1 MYIVV
6 AFRTKKENK
15 RIVGMDMI
23 NKWVHYDCTVF
34 LFSQSDPVF
43 ASSILLIE
51 KKGGV
56 TVKLLR
62 NWLCKP
68 MVHTIVT
75 TYIFYIQS
83 MISMTKTIKEGYEI
97 TILGS
102 KVNR

>member
-1 MYIVV
+1 
-6 AFRTKKENK
+6 
-15 RIVGMDMI
+15 MI
-23 NKWVHYDCTVF
+23 NKWVHYDCAVF

-51 KKGGV
+51 NKKGV

-62 NWLCKP
+62 NRLCKP

-102 KVNR
+102 KVNC